1 MVYLC
6 ATVKELV
13 GTEQQFTDLF
23 IRANLTCQKPVEA
36 IYYSVGL
43 CPNSCCH
50 CGSTRRLNNPKDL
63 YAICSTCKNIKGKPV
78 VPKEKQ
84 SKTSKNSSA

>member
-1 MVYLC
+1 ME
-6 ATVKELV
+6 ELV
-13 GTEQQFTDLF
+13 STEQQFTDLF

-36 IYYSVGL
+36 IYYNVGL
-43 CPNSCCH
+43 HPNCCCH

-63 YAICSTCKNIKGKPV
+63 YAIFSTCKNIKGKPV
-78 VPKEKQ
+78 VSKRKQ